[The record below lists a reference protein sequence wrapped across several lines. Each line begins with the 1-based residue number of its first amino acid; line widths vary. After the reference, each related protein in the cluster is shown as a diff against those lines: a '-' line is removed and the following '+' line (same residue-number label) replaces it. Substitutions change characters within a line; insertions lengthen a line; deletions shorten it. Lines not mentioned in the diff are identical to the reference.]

1 MSRDRFT
8 EKDENG
14 KLLPDEK
21 RLTQYGKLLRS
32 TSLDELPEIEKVN
45 FGEPVMVEEDQ
56 QTIPE
61 VVGETV
67 TWEENQ

>member
-1 MSRDRFT
+1 MS
-8 EKDENG
+8 
-14 KLLPDEK
+14 
-21 RLTQYGKLLRS
+21 
-32 TSLDELPEIEKVN
+32 SLDELPEIEKVN